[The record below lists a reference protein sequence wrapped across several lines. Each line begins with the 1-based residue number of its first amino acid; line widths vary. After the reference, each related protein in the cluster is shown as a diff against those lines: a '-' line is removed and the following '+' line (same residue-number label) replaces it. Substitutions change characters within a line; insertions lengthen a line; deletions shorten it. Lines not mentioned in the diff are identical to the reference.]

1 MNKFFNLLIVSLF
14 CIFIKVQA
22 QNVAPTTQAYGKVDK
37 ADLDLTS
44 CDFEKDAKA
53 EVLFDKGTV
62 YFTPDYDL
70 VFERHIRIK
79 IFTEEGKN
87 YGSIRIE
94 YRGGDRSE
102 YVSNFQGE
110 TINSDN
116 GVVKVTKIDK
126 KQMFTQSVDKIMSV
140 LSFAFP
146 EVKAGSIIE
155 YKYSI
160 TTPYLSLFPD
170 WYFQREIPTRYSEL
184 NTTIPSYFYYK
195 NLVMVT
201 QPYVKNTDEIKALAN
216 IPSINEE
223 PFMSS
228 ERDNAQRILYELKS
242 INAPGYTKGFSDSW
256 NKVGEEVCGYDDYG
270 GQFRKKL
277 TGEDVIINKAKSLK
291 SDGEK
296 IEYVFE
302 EVKKQMKWDKSDR
315 WYTNDG
321 TQDAWDKKT
330 GNSTEVNLILCHLL
344 QKSGINA
351 LPMLVSTRKN
361 GKVNPAFPS
370 MWQFNKT
377 VAYIPVDSAR
387 NYILDATNK
396 YSAFNETPA
405 NLLNGFGF
413 WLDKENKKYDILFL
427 QKTTPVRQ
435 MVLITAEIKPDGK
448 MTGSAQMNSFSYNR
462 LKDVEKYKT
471 DGEEKYKDYL
481 SDGDNNLKI
490 SAVKFDNMEIDT
502 LPLTQNVDFNLTLTG
517 SDDNYIY
524 FSPNLFT
531 GLHSNPFLNEN
542 RFSDIDFGYLK
553 FYSINGIY
561 KLPAG
566 FKTDALPKS
575 VSMAMPDGSIVFR
588 RIVAEQ
594 DGSILVRYTIDYKKS
609 IFFKENYADLHE
621 FFKKMHEMLN
631 EQIVLKKA

>member
-1 MNKFFNLLIVSLF
+1 MNKFFTLITICGLALAVN
-14 CIFIKVQA
+14 A
-22 QNVAPTTQAYGKVDK
+22 QPQSVTPTSQPYGKVDK

-44 CDFEKDAKA
+44 CEFEKDAHA

-62 YFTPDYDL
+62 YFTQDYDL

-87 YGSIRIE
+87 YGSARIE
-94 YRGGDRSE
+94 YRGGDKSE
-102 YVSNFQGE
+102 YLSNFQGE

-116 GVVKVTKIDK
+116 GVIKITKIDK
-126 KQMFTQSVDKIMSV
+126 KQIFTQSVDKIASV

-146 EVKAGSIIE
+146 DVKPGSIIE

-184 NTTIPSYFYYK
+184 NTSVPSYFYYK

-228 ERDNAQRILYELKS
+228 ERDNSQRILYELKS
-242 INAPGYTKGFSDSW
+242 INAPGYFKGFSDSW
-256 NKVGEEVCGYDDYG
+256 HKVGEEVCDFDDYG

-277 TGEDVIINKAKSLK
+277 TGEEEIINKAKSLK

-296 IEYVFE
+296 IEYIFE

-315 WYTNDG
+315 WYTSDG

-370 MWQFNKT
+370 KWQFNKT
-377 VAYIPVDSAR
+377 VAYIPVDTA
-387 NYILDATNK
+387 NYYILDATNK
-396 YSAFNETPA
+396 YNAFNETPA
-405 NLLNGFGF
+405 NLLNAFGF
-413 WLDKENKKYDILFL
+413 WIDKENKKYDIFFL

-435 MVLITAEIKPDGK
+435 MVLINAEIKPDGK

-462 LKDVEKYKT
+462 LSEVEKYKI
-471 DGEEKYKDYL
+471 DGEEKYKEYL
-481 SDGDNNLKI
+481 TEGDNNLKI

-502 LPLTQNVDFNLTLTG
+502 LPLTQNVDFNLTLSG
-517 SDDNYIY
+517 SDENYIY

-531 GLHSNPFLNEN
+531 GLHVNPFLNEN
-542 RFSDIDFGYLK
+542 RLSDIDFGYLR

-561 KLPAG
+561 KLPGG

-575 VSMAMPDGSIVFR
+575 VSMAMSDGSIVFK

-594 DGSILVRYTIDYKKS
+594 DGSILIRYTIDYKKS
-609 IFFKENYADLHE
+609 IFFKENYGELHE

>member
-1 MNKFFNLLIVSLF
+1 MNKFLTLITICGLALTAG
-14 CIFIKVQA
+14 A
-22 QNVAPTTQAYGKVDK
+22 QPQPASPTTQAYGKVDQ
-37 ADLDLTS
+37 ADLELTS

-62 YFTPDYDL
+62 YFTPDYNL

-79 IFTEEGKN
+79 IFNEKAKDL
-87 YGSIRIE
+87 GSIRIE
-94 YRGGDRSE
+94 YRGGDHSE
-102 YVSNFQGE
+102 YISNFQGE
-110 TINSDN
+110 TINADN
-116 GVVKVTKIDK
+116 GTIKITKIDK
-126 KQMFTQSVDKIMSV
+126 KQMFTQPIDKIATV

-146 EVKAGSIIE
+146 DVKPGSIIE
-155 YKYSI
+155 YKYVI

-184 NTTIPSYFYYK
+184 SATIPNYFYYK

-201 QPYVKNTDEIKALAN
+201 LPFVKNTDEIKAMAN

-223 PFMSS
+223 PFWSS

-242 INAPGYTKGFSDSW
+242 INAPGYFKGFSDSW
-256 NKVGEEVCGYDDYG
+256 NKVGEEVCGYDFYG
-270 GQFRKKL
+270 DQFRKKL
-277 TGEDVIINKAKSLK
+277 TGEEEIINKAKSLK
-291 SDGEK
+291 TDGEK

-344 QKSGINA
+344 QKSGIKA

-377 VAYIPVDSAR
+377 VAYIPVDSAKY
-387 NYILDATNK
+387 YILDATNK
-396 YSAFNETPA
+396 YNAFNDTPA
-405 NLLNGFGF
+405 NLLNCFGL
-413 WLDKENKKYDILFL
+413 WIDKENKKYDILFL

-435 MVLITAEIKPDGK
+435 MVLIGAEINPDGK
-448 MTGSAQMNSFSYNR
+448 MTGWAQLSSFSYNR
-462 LKDVEKYKT
+462 LREVEKYKT

-481 SDGDNNLKI
+481 SEGDNNLKI

-502 LPLTQNVDFNLTLTG
+502 LPLTQKVDFNLTLSG
-517 SDDNYIY
+517 SDENYIY

-531 GLHSNPFLNEN
+531 GLHNNPFLNEN
-542 RFSDIDFGYLK
+542 RFSDIDFGFLRY
-553 FYSINGIY
+553 YSINGIY

-566 FKTDALPKS
+566 FKTDAMPKS
-575 VSMAMPDGSIVFR
+575 VSMAMSDGSIVFR

-594 DGSILVRYTIDYKKS
+594 DGSVVVRYTIDYKKS
-609 IFFKENYADLHE
+609 IFFKENYAELHA